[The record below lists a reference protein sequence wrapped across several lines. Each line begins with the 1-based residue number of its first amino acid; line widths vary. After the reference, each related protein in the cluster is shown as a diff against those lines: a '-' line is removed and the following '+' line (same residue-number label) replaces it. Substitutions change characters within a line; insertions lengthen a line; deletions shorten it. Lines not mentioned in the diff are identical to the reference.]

1 MNRVERVTVLS
12 ISIRHLTTVTTK
24 AEVSQELDK
33 EAISRPRREAALLW
47 GSNPGADVPFNYTL
61 ESLYKTQVGS
71 HFHHITF
78 GP

>member
-1 MNRVERVTVLS
+1 MNAELETKNLGYFIKAVVLW
-12 ISIRHLTTVTTK
+12 
-24 AEVSQELDK
+24 D
-33 EAISRPRREAALLW
+33 
-47 GSNPGADVPFNYTL
+47 SNPTADLPFNYTL